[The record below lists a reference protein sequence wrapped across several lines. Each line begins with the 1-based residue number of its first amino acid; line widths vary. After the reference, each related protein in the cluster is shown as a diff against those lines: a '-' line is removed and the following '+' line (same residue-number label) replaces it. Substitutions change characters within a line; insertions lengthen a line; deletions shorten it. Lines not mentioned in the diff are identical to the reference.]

1 MGSELN
7 DGRPIESGHYSSSH
21 VPADAFD
28 GNNSTLWGGDGDE
41 DGLFWLGMEF
51 NVYATINCVSILDIS
66 GRGVTELRVQAW
78 QSSTATWQNAL
89 ISKDLQSG
97 QRKNITLSQRTNII
111 SHCPQGFELRHS
123 VCTDNTITKSN
134 LGLVVGIIV
143 TLVALV
149 VISMYISWKKK
160 TCIYFWCRQIRK
172 SLNDRQTSN
181 LQVSAADDI
190 ATSRPHLSSPS
201 LGIPIDTN
209 NTPSPSAPSFDNA
222 DEATECVIC
231 LANKKNV
238 LFLPCRHM
246 CTCQDCSTDTNI
258 DKCPMCRESI
268 EDRIIV
274 FN

>member
-1 MGSELN
+1 MPISSEKGWDVSILAFYGNYDCMGSELN

-51 NVYATINCVSILDIS
+51 NVDATINCVSILDIS

-123 VCTDNTITKSN
+123 VCTDNVSEIFQFQKEKDFDILQANTISIVSCLSN
-134 LGLVVGIIV
+134 RLSRKV
-143 TLVALV
+143 T
-149 VISMYISWKKK
+149 
-160 TCIYFWCRQIRK
+160 
-172 SLNDRQTSN
+172 
-181 LQVSAADDI
+181 
-190 ATSRPHLSSPS
+190 
-201 LGIPIDTN
+201 
-209 NTPSPSAPSFDNA
+209 
-222 DEATECVIC
+222 
-231 LANKKNV
+231 
-238 LFLPCRHM
+238 
-246 CTCQDCSTDTNI
+246 
-258 DKCPMCRESI
+258 
-268 EDRIIV
+268 
-274 FN
+274 